1 MVGVGYNIRLE
12 SYIQV
17 NLGVQIGAAVSV
29 EEEILIGSGS
39 IVLSP
44 VRERITV
51 IRNPAKRVKLHSFNA

>member
-29 EEEILIGSGS
+29 EEEILIGSVSKGKDCRLGNFQMLAL
-39 IVLSP
+39 VLLFYP
-44 VRERITV
+44 Q
-51 IRNPAKRVKLHSFNA
+51 